1 MKKILI
7 VDDNAA
13 LRRGLRAFLSHH
25 AQFHVCGE
33 ASNGVRGIAAAEEER
48 PDLILLD
55 LSMPGGM
62 NGAEAATVIKRILP
76 SVRIVVFTLY
86 PDLIGDV
93 MAKASGIDL
102 VVCKTEGAAKLVEAL
117 QPLFAN

>member
-1 MKKILI
+1 MTKILI
-7 VDDNAA
+7 VDDNAS
-13 LRRGLRAFLSHH
+13 LRKGLRAFLSHFR
-25 AQFHVCGE
+25 QFQVCGE
-33 ASNGVRGIAAAEEER
+33 ASNGVGGIAEAEEKR

-62 NGAEAATVIKRILP
+62 NGAEAATVIKRMLP
-76 SVRIVVFTLY
+76 KTRIVVFTLY

-117 QPLFAN
+117 QPLLAN

>member
-13 LRRGLRAFLSHH
+13 LRRGLRAFLSHSE
-25 AQFHVCGE
+25 QFLVCGE
-33 ASNGVRGIAAAEEER
+33 ASNGVGGIVEAEEKR

-62 NGAEAATVIKRILP
+62 NGAEAATAMKRILP
-76 SVRIVVFTLY
+76 KARIVIFTLY

-102 VVCKTEGAAKLVEAL
+102 VVCKTEGAARLVEAM
-117 QPLFAN
+117 QPLLAN